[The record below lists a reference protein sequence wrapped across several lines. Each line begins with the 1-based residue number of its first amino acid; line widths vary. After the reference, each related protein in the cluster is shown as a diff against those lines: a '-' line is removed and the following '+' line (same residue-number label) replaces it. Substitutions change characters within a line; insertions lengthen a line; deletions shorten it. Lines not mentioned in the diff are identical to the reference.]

1 MAKKALKENK
11 GMIWSEFWKLLK
23 SMQLPWFWMLL
34 AFLCNMFYSEVN
46 LLLPTTTAGL
56 LSGSTD
62 SKVLWDAIIFYILY
76 TTVLC
81 ADTLLRCPAQH
92 LAVRNVRRVLWKRML
107 NIRMDYYDANDPSK
121 LMSTVTND
129 ASDAVRNLVFYIV
142 GVIPALYY
150 AIRALSTIS
159 TYNVWLMV
167 SIFMLLPI
175 KILYM
180 FYIGKRRFKTQK
192 GLYQQI
198 GGLTG
203 YLAERVRNLS
213 LIKTYTNEPQEL
225 KNGEDAAKQLFDA
238 NMKVVKLEC
247 TISALAT
254 GIGLAQN
261 LIVMVFGVVLL
272 QKGEI
277 TLPQWVAF
285 FMFSGTISNTFDT
298 IISYWT
304 DLKTIQ
310 GSLARAS
317 HLMNVPVETEGGTT
331 QLPDAVDI
339 TFENVSFA
347 YGDKQALE
355 DVSFTI
361 PAGTTTA
368 VVGLCGSGKTTLIS
382 LLERFYTPDSG
393 CVKLGGIPV
402 SHIHTDTL
410 RNRFGYVQQGAD
422 IFSGTLREALTYGI
436 REAVTDDQILE
447 AAKCTG
453 FDRTIS
459 LFAEGL
465 DATVAPGGTSLSGG
479 QRQKLVMTREFLRDA
494 DILLLDEPTSALDAV
509 ASAEIQDSIFE
520 TFAGKTKM
528 IVTHDLSLL
537 KKADQVVVL
546 DGGKLVGC
554 GIYHQL
560 KETCPQLQ
568 QLLDANISGEERAV

>member
-1 MAKKALKENK
+1 MAKKAPKENK

-23 SMQLPWFWMLL
+23 SVQLPWFWMLL

-62 SKVLWDAIIFYILY
+62 SKVLWDAIVFYILY

-382 LLERFYTPDSG
+382 LLERFYTPDGG

-402 SHIHTDTL
+402 SQIHTDTL

>member
-1 MAKKALKENK
+1 MAKKAPKENK

-56 LSGSTD
+56 LSGNTD
-62 SKVLWDAIIFYILY
+62 SKVLWDAIVFYILY

-225 KNGEDAAKQLFDA
+225 KNGEDAAKHLFDA

-272 QKGEI
+272 QKGAI

-317 HLMNVPVETEGGTT
+317 HLMNVPVETEDGTA
-331 QLPDAVDI
+331 QLPDAADI

-402 SHIHTDTL
+402 SQIHTDTL

-436 REAVTDDQILE
+436 REAVTDDQILK
-447 AAKCTG
+447 AAKRTG

>member
-1 MAKKALKENK
+1 M
-11 GMIWSEFWKLLK
+11 
-23 SMQLPWFWMLL
+23 
-34 AFLCNMFYSEVN
+34 
-46 LLLPTTTAGL
+46 
-56 LSGSTD
+56 
-62 SKVLWDAIIFYILY
+62 
-76 TTVLC
+76 C

-225 KNGEDAAKQLFDA
+225 KNGEDAAKHLFDA

-272 QKGEI
+272 QKGAI

-317 HLMNVPVETEGGTT
+317 HLMNVPVETEDGTA
-331 QLPDAVDI
+331 QLPDAADI

-355 DVSFTI
+355 NNV
-361 PAGTTTA
+361 
-368 VVGLCGSGKTTLIS
+368 C
-382 LLERFYTPDSG
+382 
-393 CVKLGGIPV
+393 
-402 SHIHTDTL
+402 
-410 RNRFGYVQQGAD
+410 RNATQFAT
-422 IFSGTLREALTYGI
+422 S
-436 REAVTDDQILE
+436 VT
-447 AAKCTG
+447 
-453 FDRTIS
+453 S
-459 LFAEGL
+459 NY
-465 DATVAPGGTSLSGG
+465 
-479 QRQKLVMTREFLRDA
+479 
-494 DILLLDEPTSALDAV
+494 
-509 ASAEIQDSIFE
+509 
-520 TFAGKTKM
+520 
-528 IVTHDLSLL
+528 
-537 KKADQVVVL
+537 KKASYVMPCPASNGWNYIKRLGHDPSMPEIMAPCVGGGSSSTFTR
-546 DGGKLVGC
+546 DGMYMLAQNSGNYEWMALGNLNNGLTNTGLSC
-554 GIYHQL
+554 ANANNGLTNANWNIGGRHSGIFLMWMPKGVY
-560 KETCPQLQ
+560 
-568 QLLDANISGEERAV
+568 I

>member
-1 MAKKALKENK
+1 MAKKAPKENK

-62 SKVLWDAIIFYILY
+62 SKVLWDAIVFYILY

-107 NIRMDYYDANDPSK
+107 NIRMDYYDTNDPSK

-317 HLMNVPVETEGGTT
+317 HLMNVPVETEGGTP

-382 LLERFYTPDSG
+382 LLERFYTPDGG

-402 SHIHTDTL
+402 SQIHTDTL

>member
-1 MAKKALKENK
+1 
-11 GMIWSEFWKLLK
+11 
-23 SMQLPWFWMLL
+23 
-34 AFLCNMFYSEVN
+34 
-46 LLLPTTTAGL
+46 
-56 LSGSTD
+56 
-62 SKVLWDAIIFYILY
+62 
-76 TTVLC
+76 
-81 ADTLLRCPAQH
+81 
-92 LAVRNVRRVLWKRML
+92 ML

-203 YLAERVRNLS
+203 YLAERVCNLS

-272 QKGEI
+272 QKGAI

-331 QLPDAVDI
+331 QLPDTMDI

-402 SHIHTDTL
+402 SQIHTDTL

-436 REAVTDDQILE
+436 RESVTDDQILE
-447 AAKCTG
+447 AAKRTG
-453 FDRTIS
+453 FDRTVS

-568 QLLDANISGEERAV
+568 QLLDANISGEEHAV

>member
-1 MAKKALKENK
+1 MAKKAPKENK

-62 SKVLWDAIIFYILY
+62 SKVLWDAIVFYILY
-76 TTVLC
+76 TIVLC

-92 LAVRNVRRVLWKRML
+92 FAVRNVRRVLWKRML

-167 SIFMLLPI
+167 SVFMLLPI

-225 KNGEDAAKQLFDA
+225 KNGEAAAKQLFDA

-272 QKGEI
+272 QKGAI

-317 HLMNVPVETEGGTT
+317 HLMNVPVETEDGTT

-402 SHIHTDTL
+402 SQIHTDTL

-422 IFSGTLREALTYGI
+422 IFGGTLREALTYGI

-447 AAKCTG
+447 AAKRTG

-546 DGGKLVGC
+546 DGGRLVGC

>member
-1 MAKKALKENK
+1 MAKKAPKENK

-62 SKVLWDAIIFYILY
+62 SKVLWDAIVFYILY

-225 KNGEDAAKQLFDA
+225 KNGEAAAKQLFDA

-272 QKGEI
+272 QKGAI

-382 LLERFYTPDSG
+382 LLERFYTPDGG

-402 SHIHTDTL
+402 SQIHTDTL

-568 QLLDANISGEERAV
+568 QLLDANISGGERAV

>member
-1 MAKKALKENK
+1 MAKKAPKENK

-62 SKVLWDAIIFYILY
+62 SKVLWDAIVFYILY

-225 KNGEDAAKQLFDA
+225 KNGEAAAKQLFDA

-261 LIVMVFGVVLL
+261 LIVMVFGVVPL
-272 QKGEI
+272 QKGAI

-317 HLMNVPVETEGGTT
+317 HLMNVPVETEDGTA
-331 QLPDAVDI
+331 QLPDAADI

-402 SHIHTDTL
+402 SQIQTDTL
-410 RNRFGYVQQGAD
+410 RHQFGYVQQGAD

-436 REAVTDDQILE
+436 REAVTDDQILK
-447 AAKCTG
+447 AAKRTG

>member
-1 MAKKALKENK
+1 MAKKAPKENK

-129 ASDAVRNLVFYIV
+129 ASEAVRNLVFYIV

-203 YLAERVRNLS
+203 YLAERVCNLS

-225 KNGEDAAKQLFDA
+225 KNGEAAAKQLFDA

-272 QKGEI
+272 QKGAI

-317 HLMNVPVETEGGTT
+317 HLMNVPVETEDGTT
-331 QLPDAVDI
+331 KLPDAVDI

-382 LLERFYTPDSG
+382 LLERFYTPDGG

-402 SHIHTDTL
+402 SQIHTDTL

-554 GIYHQL
+554 GIYHQI

>member
-1 MAKKALKENK
+1 MAKKAPKENK

-62 SKVLWDAIIFYILY
+62 SKVLWDAIVFYILY

-272 QKGEI
+272 QKGAI

-331 QLPDAVDI
+331 QLPDTMDI

-402 SHIHTDTL
+402 SQIHTDTL

-447 AAKCTG
+447 AAKRTG
-453 FDRTIS
+453 FDRTVS

-494 DILLLDEPTSALDAV
+494 EILLLDEPTSALDAV

-537 KKADQVVVL
+537 KKSDQVVVL

>member
-1 MAKKALKENK
+1 MAKKAPKENK

-56 LSGSTD
+56 LSGNTD

-92 LAVRNVRRVLWKRML
+92 FAVRNVRRVLWKRML

-129 ASDAVRNLVFYIV
+129 ASDAVHNLVFYIV

-225 KNGEDAAKQLFDA
+225 KNGEDAAKHLFDA

-272 QKGEI
+272 QKGAI

-382 LLERFYTPDSG
+382 LLERFYTPDGG

-402 SHIHTDTL
+402 SQIHTDTL

-436 REAVTDDQILE
+436 REAVTDDQILK
-447 AAKCTG
+447 AAKRTG

-546 DGGKLVGC
+546 DGGKLVGY

>member
-1 MAKKALKENK
+1 MAKKAPKENK

-62 SKVLWDAIIFYILY
+62 SKVLWDAIVFYILY

-129 ASDAVRNLVFYIV
+129 ASDAVHNLVFYIV

-225 KNGEDAAKQLFDA
+225 KNGEDAAKHLFDA

-272 QKGEI
+272 QKGAI

-317 HLMNVPVETEGGTT
+317 HLMNVPVETEDGTA
-331 QLPDAVDI
+331 QLPDAADI

-347 YGDKQALE
+347 YGDKQALA

-402 SHIHTDTL
+402 SQIHTDTL

-436 REAVTDDQILE
+436 REAVTDDQILK
-447 AAKCTG
+447 AAKRTG

>member
-1 MAKKALKENK
+1 
-11 GMIWSEFWKLLK
+11 MIWSEFWKLLK

-62 SKVLWDAIIFYILY
+62 SKVLWDAIVFYILY
-76 TTVLC
+76 TIVLC

-92 LAVRNVRRVLWKRML
+92 FAVRNVRRVLWKRML

-167 SIFMLLPI
+167 SVFMLLPI

-225 KNGEDAAKQLFDA
+225 KNGEAAAKQLFDA

-272 QKGEI
+272 QKGAI

-317 HLMNVPVETEGGTT
+317 HLMNVPVETEDGTT

-402 SHIHTDTL
+402 SQIHTDTL

-422 IFSGTLREALTYGI
+422 IFGGTLREALTYGI

-447 AAKCTG
+447 AAKRTG

-546 DGGKLVGC
+546 DGGRLVGC

>member
-1 MAKKALKENK
+1 MAKKAPKENK

-62 SKVLWDAIIFYILY
+62 SKVLWDAIVFYILY

-129 ASDAVRNLVFYIV
+129 ASDAVHNLVFYIV

-331 QLPDAVDI
+331 QLTDAVDI

-382 LLERFYTPDSG
+382 LLERFYTPDGG

-402 SHIHTDTL
+402 SQIHTDTL

>member
-1 MAKKALKENK
+1 MAKKAPKENK

-62 SKVLWDAIIFYILY
+62 SKVLWDAIVFYILY

-254 GIGLAQN
+254 GIGLVQN

-272 QKGEI
+272 QKGAI

-382 LLERFYTPDSG
+382 LLERFYTPDGG

-402 SHIHTDTL
+402 SQIHTDTL

-436 REAVTDDQILE
+436 RESVTDDQILE
-447 AAKCTG
+447 AAKRTG
-453 FDRTIS
+453 FDRTVS

>member
-1 MAKKALKENK
+1 MAKKAPKENK

-62 SKVLWDAIIFYILY
+62 SKVLWDAIVFYILY

-272 QKGEI
+272 QKGAI

-317 HLMNVPVETEGGTT
+317 HLMNVPVETEDGTA
-331 QLPDAVDI
+331 QLPDAADI

-402 SHIHTDTL
+402 SQIQTDTL
-410 RNRFGYVQQGAD
+410 RHQFGYVQQGAD

-436 REAVTDDQILE
+436 REAVTDDQILK
-447 AAKCTG
+447 AAKRTG

>member
-1 MAKKALKENK
+1 MAKKAPKENK

-62 SKVLWDAIIFYILY
+62 SKVLWDAIVFYILY

-92 LAVRNVRRVLWKRML
+92 FAVRNVRRVLWKRML

-317 HLMNVPVETEGGTT
+317 HLMNVPVETEDGTA
-331 QLPDAVDI
+331 QLPDAADI

-382 LLERFYTPDSG
+382 LLERFYTPDGG

-402 SHIHTDTL
+402 SQIHTDTL

-436 REAVTDDQILE
+436 REAVTDDQILK
-447 AAKCTG
+447 AAKRTG

-537 KKADQVVVL
+537 KKADQIVVL

>member
-1 MAKKALKENK
+1 MAKKAPKENK

-62 SKVLWDAIIFYILY
+62 SKVLWDAIVFYILY

-129 ASDAVRNLVFYIV
+129 ASDAVHNLVFYIV

-317 HLMNVPVETEGGTT
+317 HLMNVPVETEGGTP

-382 LLERFYTPDSG
+382 LLERFYTPDGG

-402 SHIHTDTL
+402 SQIHTDTL

>member
-1 MAKKALKENK
+1 VAKKAPKENK

-62 SKVLWDAIIFYILY
+62 SKVLWDAIVFYILY

-129 ASDAVRNLVFYIV
+129 ASDAVRKLVFYII

-203 YLAERVRNLS
+203 YLAERVCNLS

-272 QKGEI
+272 QKGAI

-317 HLMNVPVETEGGTT
+317 HLMNVPVETEDGTT

-339 TFENVSFA
+339 AFENVSFA

-402 SHIHTDTL
+402 SQIHTDTL

-447 AAKCTG
+447 AAKRTG

>member
-1 MAKKALKENK
+1 MAKKAPKENK

-62 SKVLWDAIIFYILY
+62 SKVLWDAIVFYILY

-92 LAVRNVRRVLWKRML
+92 FAVRNVRRVLWKRML

-382 LLERFYTPDSG
+382 LLERFYTPDGG

-402 SHIHTDTL
+402 SQIHTDTL

-436 REAVTDDQILE
+436 REAVTDDQILK
-447 AAKCTG
+447 AAKRTG

>member
-1 MAKKALKENK
+1 MAKKAPKENK

-56 LSGSTD
+56 LSGNTD

-92 LAVRNVRRVLWKRML
+92 FAVRNVRRVLWKRML

-129 ASDAVRNLVFYIV
+129 ASDAVHNLVFYIV

-225 KNGEDAAKQLFDA
+225 KNGEDAAKHLFDA

-272 QKGEI
+272 QKGAI

-317 HLMNVPVETEGGTT
+317 HLMNVPVETEDGTT
-331 QLPDAVDI
+331 QLPDAADI

-402 SHIHTDTL
+402 SQIHTDTL

-436 REAVTDDQILE
+436 REAVTDDQILK
-447 AAKCTG
+447 AAKRTG

-520 TFAGKTKM
+520 AFAGKTKM

-546 DGGKLVGC
+546 DGGKLVGY

>member
-1 MAKKALKENK
+1 MAKKAPKENK

-62 SKVLWDAIIFYILY
+62 SKVLWDAIVFYLLY

-92 LAVRNVRRVLWKRML
+92 FAVRNVRRVLWKRML

-317 HLMNVPVETEGGTT
+317 HLMNVPVETEGGMT

-382 LLERFYTPDSG
+382 LLERFYTPDGG

-402 SHIHTDTL
+402 SQIHTDTL

-436 REAVTDDQILE
+436 REAVTDDQILK
-447 AAKCTG
+447 AAKRTG

>member
-1 MAKKALKENK
+1 MAKKAPKENK

-62 SKVLWDAIIFYILY
+62 SKVLWDAIVFYILY

-272 QKGEI
+272 QKGAI

-382 LLERFYTPDSG
+382 LLERFYTPDGG

-402 SHIHTDTL
+402 SQIHTDTL

-537 KKADQVVVL
+537 KKADQIVVL

>member
-1 MAKKALKENK
+1 MAKKAPKENK

-62 SKVLWDAIIFYILY
+62 SKVLWDAIVFYILY

-129 ASDAVRNLVFYIV
+129 ASEAVRNLVFYIV

-317 HLMNVPVETEGGTT
+317 HLMNVPVETEDGTT
-331 QLPDAVDI
+331 KLPDAVDI

-382 LLERFYTPDSG
+382 LLERFYTPDGG

-402 SHIHTDTL
+402 SQIHTDTL

>member
-1 MAKKALKENK
+1 MAKKAPKENK

-56 LSGSTD
+56 LSGNTD
-62 SKVLWDAIIFYILY
+62 SKVLWDAIVFYILY

-225 KNGEDAAKQLFDA
+225 KNGEDAAKHLFDA

-317 HLMNVPVETEGGTT
+317 HLMNVPVETEDGTI
-331 QLPDAVDI
+331 QLPDAADI

-382 LLERFYTPDSG
+382 LLERFYTPDGG

-402 SHIHTDTL
+402 SQIHTDTL

-436 REAVTDDQILE
+436 REAVTDDQILK
-447 AAKCTG
+447 AAKRTG

>member
-1 MAKKALKENK
+1 MAKKAPKENK

-46 LLLPTTTAGL
+46 LLLPTTTADL

-62 SKVLWDAIIFYILY
+62 SKVLWDAIVFYILY

-92 LAVRNVRRVLWKRML
+92 FAVRNVRRVLWKRML

-272 QKGEI
+272 QKGAI

-317 HLMNVPVETEGGTT
+317 HLMNVPVETEDGTA
-331 QLPDAVDI
+331 QLPDAADI

-382 LLERFYTPDSG
+382 LLERFYTPDGG

-402 SHIHTDTL
+402 SQIHTDTL

-436 REAVTDDQILE
+436 REAVTDDQILK
-447 AAKCTG
+447 AAKRTG

>member
-1 MAKKALKENK
+1 MAKKAPKENK

-62 SKVLWDAIIFYILY
+62 SKVLWDAIVFYILY
-76 TTVLC
+76 TIVLC

-92 LAVRNVRRVLWKRML
+92 FAVRNVRRVLWKRML

-167 SIFMLLPI
+167 SVFMLLPI

-225 KNGEDAAKQLFDA
+225 KNGEAAAKQLFDA

-272 QKGEI
+272 QKGAI

-317 HLMNVPVETEGGTT
+317 HLMNVPVETEDGTT
-331 QLPDAVDI
+331 QLPDVVDI

-402 SHIHTDTL
+402 SQIHTDTL

-447 AAKCTG
+447 AAKRTG

-546 DGGKLVGC
+546 DGGRLVGC

>member
-1 MAKKALKENK
+1 MAKKAPKENK

-62 SKVLWDAIIFYILY
+62 SKVLWDAIVFYILY

-331 QLPDAVDI
+331 QLPDTMDI

-402 SHIHTDTL
+402 SQIHTDTL

-447 AAKCTG
+447 AAKRTG
-453 FDRTIS
+453 FDRTVS

>member
-1 MAKKALKENK
+1 MAKKAPKENK

-92 LAVRNVRRVLWKRML
+92 FAVRNVRRVLWKRML

-225 KNGEDAAKQLFDA
+225 KNGEDAAKHLFDA

-254 GIGLAQN
+254 GIGLVQN

-272 QKGEI
+272 QKGAI

-317 HLMNVPVETEGGTT
+317 HLMNVPVETEDGTA
-331 QLPDAVDI
+331 QLPDAADI

-402 SHIHTDTL
+402 SQIHTDTL

-436 REAVTDDQILE
+436 RESVTDDQILK
-447 AAKCTG
+447 AAKRTG

>member
-1 MAKKALKENK
+1 MAKKAPKENK

-62 SKVLWDAIIFYILY
+62 SKVLWDAIVFYILY
-76 TTVLC
+76 TIVLC

-92 LAVRNVRRVLWKRML
+92 FAVRNVRRVLWKRML

-167 SIFMLLPI
+167 SVFMLLPI

-225 KNGEDAAKQLFDA
+225 KNGEAAAKQLFDA

-272 QKGEI
+272 QKGAI

-317 HLMNVPVETEGGTT
+317 HLMNVPVETEDGTT
-331 QLPDAVDI
+331 QFPDAVDI

-393 CVKLGGIPV
+393 CIKLGGIPV
-402 SHIHTDTL
+402 SQIHTDTL

-447 AAKCTG
+447 AAKRTG

-546 DGGKLVGC
+546 DGGRLVGC

>member
-11 GMIWSEFWKLLK
+11 GMIWSEFGKLLK

-81 ADTLLRCPAQH
+81 ADTLLHCPAQH

-368 VVGLCGSGKTTLIS
+368 VVGLCGSGKTSLIN

-402 SHIHTDTL
+402 SQIHTDTL

-436 REAVTDDQILE
+436 RESVTDDQILK
-447 AAKCTG
+447 AAKRTG

>member
-1 MAKKALKENK
+1 MAKKAPKENK

-62 SKVLWDAIIFYILY
+62 SKVLWDAIVFYILY

-81 ADTLLRCPAQH
+81 ADTLLHCPAQH

-254 GIGLAQN
+254 GIGLVQN

-272 QKGEI
+272 QKGAI

-382 LLERFYTPDSG
+382 LLERFYTPDGG

-402 SHIHTDTL
+402 SQIHTDTL

-447 AAKCTG
+447 AAKRTG
-453 FDRTIS
+453 FDRTVS

-546 DGGKLVGC
+546 DSGKLVGC

>member
-1 MAKKALKENK
+1 MAKKAPKENK

-62 SKVLWDAIIFYILY
+62 SKVLWDAIVFYILY
-76 TTVLC
+76 TAVLC

-225 KNGEDAAKQLFDA
+225 KNGEDAAKHLFDA

-272 QKGEI
+272 QKGAI

-317 HLMNVPVETEGGTT
+317 HLMNVPVETEDGTA
-331 QLPDAVDI
+331 QLPDAADI

-402 SHIHTDTL
+402 SQTHTDTL
-410 RNRFGYVQQGAD
+410 RHQFGYVQQGAD

-436 REAVTDDQILE
+436 RESVTDDQILE
-447 AAKCTG
+447 AAKRTG
-453 FDRTIS
+453 FDRTVS

-537 KKADQVVVL
+537 TKADQVVVL

>member
-1 MAKKALKENK
+1 MAKKAPKENK

-62 SKVLWDAIIFYILY
+62 SKVLWDAIVFYILY

-247 TISALAT
+247 TISALGT

-272 QKGEI
+272 QKGAI

-317 HLMNVPVETEGGTT
+317 HLMNVPVETEDGTT

-402 SHIHTDTL
+402 SQIHTDTL

-436 REAVTDDQILE
+436 RESVNDDQILE
-447 AAKCTG
+447 AAKRTG
-453 FDRTIS
+453 YDRTIS

-546 DGGKLVGC
+546 DGGRLVGC

-568 QLLDANISGEERAV
+568 QLLDANISGGERAV

>member
-1 MAKKALKENK
+1 MAKKAPKENK

-62 SKVLWDAIIFYILY
+62 SKVLWDAIVFYILY

-81 ADTLLRCPAQH
+81 ADTLLHCPAQH
-92 LAVRNVRRVLWKRML
+92 LAVRNVRQVLWKRML

-361 PAGTTTA
+361 PSGTTTA

-382 LLERFYTPDSG
+382 LLERFYTPDGG

-402 SHIHTDTL
+402 SQIHTDTL

>member
-1 MAKKALKENK
+1 MAKKAPKENK

-62 SKVLWDAIIFYILY
+62 SKVLWDAIVFYILY

-107 NIRMDYYDANDPSK
+107 NIRMDYYDTNDPSK

-317 HLMNVPVETEGGTT
+317 HLMNVPVETEGSTT

-382 LLERFYTPDSG
+382 LLERFYTPDGG

-402 SHIHTDTL
+402 SQIHTDTL

>member
-1 MAKKALKENK
+1 MAKKAPKENK

-56 LSGSTD
+56 LSGNTD

-92 LAVRNVRRVLWKRML
+92 FAVRNVRRVLWKRML

-225 KNGEDAAKQLFDA
+225 KNGEDAAKHLFDA

-272 QKGEI
+272 QKGAI

-317 HLMNVPVETEGGTT
+317 HLMNVPVETEDGTA
-331 QLPDAVDI
+331 QLPDAADI

-402 SHIHTDTL
+402 SQIHTDTL
-410 RNRFGYVQQGAD
+410 RHQFGYVQQGAD

-436 REAVTDDQILE
+436 REAVTDDQILK
-447 AAKCTG
+447 AAKRTG